1 VQTNPPSP
9 DNTFEKTDAK
19 LLKAIKAMPGM
30 APQALRRLAPEG
42 SKTLLEVSLERL
54 IAAGEVYRSVYG
66 GSTRYYPK
74 TEGRSNME
82 ARKANESAIER
93 EAVERETC
101 ARRGVTPARTY
112 TNASIN
118 LGRLS
123 LSGFMAAP
131 RAGSDVIVR

>member
-1 VQTNPPSP
+1 MQSAPPNPN
-9 DNTFEKTDAK
+9 NTFEKTDAVV
-19 LLKAIKAMPGM
+19 LKAIKNLPGM
-30 APQALRRLAPEG
+30 SPQWLRRHAPGKSE
-42 SKTLLEVSLERL
+42 TLLLASLERL
-54 IAAGEVYRSVYG
+54 LAAGEIYRSVYG

-82 ARKANESAIER
+82 ARKANESALEREAIER
-93 EAVERETC
+93 ETY

-131 RAGSDVIVR
+131 RAGSDSNVR